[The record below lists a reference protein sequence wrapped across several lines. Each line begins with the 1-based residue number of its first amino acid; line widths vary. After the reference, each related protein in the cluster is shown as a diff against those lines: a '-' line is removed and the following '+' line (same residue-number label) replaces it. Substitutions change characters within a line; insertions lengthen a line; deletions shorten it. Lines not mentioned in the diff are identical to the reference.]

1 MAKKNQ
7 NAQETTV
14 ATVKKMTPSQL
25 YAKSVEQF
33 ARQNGF
39 EDSLFSDKALNKLT
53 KDFYTAQSK
62 GSIALWDMAET
73 LSKVEESIVNGDF
86 VESDGIKSFSG
97 YCKALGLDKSNY
109 FKYVKAFR
117 QYKDLKYAGFSL
129 GIAVA
134 LLGTN
139 ISASDF
145 CSNYEPTDITVAELK
160 KMLKERNE
168 QKTIEDKQAEEQG
181 EQAEE
186 EEQETDVIDINA
198 DDIQDITEETYTFT
212 KDTLRELIEQ
222 VATYAKLTNSTAY
235 PVIVDCETVYNLIQS
250 ASRH

>member
-7 NAQETTV
+7 NTQETTI
-14 ATVKKMTPSQL
+14 ATVKKMTPAQL

-39 EDSLFSDKALNKLT
+39 EDSLFSDKVLNKLT

-73 LSKVEESIVNGDF
+73 LSKVEESITNGEF
-86 VESDGIKSFSG
+86 IESDGIKSFSG

-134 LLGTN
+134 LLGTD

-145 CSNYEPTDITVAELK
+145 CGNYAPTDITVAELK
-160 KMLKERNE
+160 KMLKERSE
-168 QKTIEDKQAEEQG
+168 QKAIEDKQEEQTEGQG
-181 EQAEE
+181 EQ
-186 EEQETDVIDINA
+186 EQDSDVIDINA

-212 KDTLRELIEQ
+212 KDTLKELIEQ
-222 VATYAKLTNSTAY
+222 VALYAKLTNSTAY

>member
-1 MAKKNQ
+1 MAKTNQ
-7 NAQETTV
+7 NTQENEALTI
-14 ATVKKMTPSQL
+14 KKTTPSQL

-39 EDSLFSDKALNKLT
+39 EDSLFESKTLNKFT

-73 LSKVEESIVNGDF
+73 LSKVEESIANGEF
-86 VESDGIKSFSG
+86 IESDGIKSFSG

-109 FKYVKAFR
+109 FKYVKAYR

-134 LLGTN
+134 LLGTD

-145 CSNYEPTDITVAELK
+145 CGNYAPTDITVAELK

-168 QKTIEDKQAEEQG
+168 QKAIEDKQTEEQG
-181 EQAEE
+181 EQT
-186 EEQETDVIDINA
+186 EEQEQDVIDIKA

-212 KDTLRELIEQ
+212 KDTLKELIEQ
-222 VATYAKLTNSTAY
+222 VALYAKLVNTTAY